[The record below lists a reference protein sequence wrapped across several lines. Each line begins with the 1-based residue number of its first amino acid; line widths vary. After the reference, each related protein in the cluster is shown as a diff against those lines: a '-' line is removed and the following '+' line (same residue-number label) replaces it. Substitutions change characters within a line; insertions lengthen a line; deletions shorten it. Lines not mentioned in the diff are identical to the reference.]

1 MISADKVDID
11 EDDELPLVVKVA
23 GRMVCGS
30 VFASGCDCCCCGCRF
45 GSEGMVLLLEVEL
58 KSIGGVF
65 KFSFVKIIGSESYAT
80 YGIRFFFWI

>member
-30 VFASGCDCCCCGCRF
+30 V
-45 GSEGMVLLLEVEL
+45 LLLVVIVVAVADLVQKAWYCYL
-58 KSIGGVF
+58 KLS
-65 KFSFVKIIGSESYAT
+65 
-80 YGIRFFFWI
+80 